1 MPAIGPVRRAVA
13 VAAALLVGACERAP
27 EPAKPGHLTREGR
40 LGSLRDLVLFER
52 PESGPAMALFVDR
65 FEATRGDWAAFAA
78 TAAGRAVDAASVLH
92 DGDPSL
98 PIASIDVAQARV
110 FAQWRFL
117 RLPRSEELRFV
128 TVGDPSNPF
137 PWGRSPQPMRANT
150 LELGLWRTTPVGTFE
165 SGRRALAD
173 SPYDLIGNVSE
184 WTETVPSTFWRERL
198 LSSGE
203 ARTTGAL
210 EPVRRL
216 VECRQLGLDTPALAA
231 WQGPGG
237 LLPVAWLVSA
247 GGAIVPRE
255 VVGADF
261 LAKME
266 KSDLTEVVLSG
277 DRRDRTGVRL
287 CASAGELL
295 RDLCQANAALTA
307 AEELQARRFVQRGR
321 HREVLSAAF
330 RLLAPDEPALAADTP
345 LGRLVRH
352 ELGVASDDR
361 GR

>member
-1 MPAIGPVRRAVA
+1 MGLIC
-13 VAAALLVGACERAP
+13 ALLLAACGHSP

-40 LGSLRDLVLFER
+40 FGSLRDLVLFER
-52 PESGPAMALFVDR
+52 PESGAASALFVDR
-65 FEATRGDWAAFAA
+65 FEATRGDWADFAA
-78 TAAGRAVDAASVLH
+78 TPEGRAVDAAGVLH
-92 DGDPSL
+92 DGDPAL
-98 PIASIDVAQARV
+98 PIAAIDVRQARL

-184 WTETVPSTFWRERL
+184 WTETIPAAFWSEWQWADDGRRVL
-198 LSSGE
+198 VLDPARSQPRCRAQVLE
-203 ARTTGAL
+203 A
-210 EPVRRL
+210 
-216 VECRQLGLDTPALAA
+216 PALAV

-237 LLPVAWLVSA
+237 LVPVAWLVSA
-247 GGAIVPRE
+247 GGEQVPRE

-261 LAKME
+261 QAKME
-266 KSDLTEVVLSG
+266 KADLTEVVLSG

-287 CASAGELL
+287 CATAGELL
-295 RDLCQANAALTA
+295 RDLCQATAPLAADD
-307 AEELQARRFVQRGR
+307 ELQARRFVRRGR
-321 HREVLSAAF
+321 HRDV
-330 RLLAPDEPALAADTP
+330 LLAAYRQLAADEPALAADTP
-345 LGRLVRH
+345 LGRLVRQ
-352 ELGVASDDR
+352 ELGVAADAR